1 MSYSLSN
8 NYLPPPQQPSGYY
21 SHQTQLPPPP
31 PPSSNSQR
39 GQPDLNQRKR
49 PKYTRSKTGCLTCR
63 VKKVKCDESKP
74 VCVRCSH
81 GQREC
86 TWPEG
91 VQPRKRPVSRND
103 SLDAR
108 PSTAESS
115 EGPSEGSAPS
125 TREPSP
131 PRRSYDLCYPP
142 SPGTRRP
149 GGDDSYCY
157 SQQSFKS
164 ESDVTRPSLLL
175 NPERSSRYTYPSPS
189 PEGLPA
195 AHEMYQSRYDHAY
208 TSNSHHSRPT
218 MSTPFRSYTHQ
229 EHVHHW
235 HAPHNAMDSYTQYP
249 HHGTERIVLSPSD
262 SSNDPHH
269 RYT

>member
-8 NYLPPPQQPSGYY
+8 TYLPPQQSSGYY
-21 SHQTQLPPPP
+21 THQTQIPPLVPL
-31 PPSSNSQR
+31 SSSSPR
-39 GQPDLNQRKR
+39 GQADLNQRKR

-91 VQPRKRPVSRND
+91 VQPRKKPVSRKE

-115 EGPSEGSAPS
+115 GPSEGSTPS

-142 SPGTRRP
+142 STATRRCNESY
-149 GGDDSYCY
+149 GGY
-157 SQQSFKS
+157 SQQSLKS
-164 ESDVTRPSLLL
+164 ECDFARSSLQL
-175 NPERSSRYTYPSPS
+175 NPERGSPYTYPSPS
-189 PEGLPA
+189 PEGIPA

-208 TSNSHHSRPT
+208 SDTSHHSRPT
-218 MSTPFRSYTHQ
+218 MSAPFRSYTHQ

-235 HAPHNAMDSYTQYP
+235 HTPHNAMESYYP
-249 HHGTERIVLSPSD
+249 HSGLERPILNPND